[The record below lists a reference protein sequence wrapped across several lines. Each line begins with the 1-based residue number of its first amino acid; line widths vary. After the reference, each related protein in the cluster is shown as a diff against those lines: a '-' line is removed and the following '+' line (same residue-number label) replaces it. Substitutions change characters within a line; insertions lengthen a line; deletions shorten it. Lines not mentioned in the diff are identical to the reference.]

1 MLDGAPSPEE
11 DARGEN
17 NNNPEREGDNA
28 EKSGSLSNTEFPSH
42 AHQEIVPKRWET
54 VASAY
59 SSLVTGLQEG
69 YIASIQLLHGVHSV
83 GIKTSSG
90 SFWKFDFDQEFF
102 NDLQKALIYPFQK
115 TGVLAC
121 YGALPYEDK
130 NGDVYELLCTLE
142 RERKSK
148 HWVID
153 TIESMAAPR
162 PPVVVEASAHVRELF
177 SQVQELLNK
186 SPLKDRGYQM
196 ELVTVEEDEFIEI
209 SNIPNIDSLVEVV
222 MYLQD
227 RLRPIQLHASAEY
240 DMPSRLMIRYHDP
253 EVKGGSD

>member
-1 MLDGAPSPEE
+1 MLDGVPSPEE
-11 DARGEN
+11 GARGEKGET
-17 NNNPEREGDNA
+17 PQSK
-28 EKSGSLSNTEFPSH
+28 EKSPPLSNSEFPSH

-90 SFWKFDFDQEFF
+90 GFWKFDFDQEFF

-130 NGDVYELLCTLE
+130 NGEVYELLCTLE

-162 PPVVVEASAHVRELF
+162 PPVVVEASVHVRELF

-186 SPLKDRGYQM
+186 SPLKDGGYQM
-196 ELVTVEEDEFIEI
+196 ELVTVEEEEFIEI
-209 SNIPNIDSLVEVV
+209 SNIPNIDCLVELVT
-222 MYLQD
+222 YLQD